1 VESVRKTSYRGQY
14 AAVVAAEAG
23 QEEDEEGPLSE
34 WDRQKRR
41 QLVEN
46 PDETDA
52 VEAIQRDPPAG
63 NLMV

>member
-34 WDRQKRR
+34 WDRPKRR

-46 PDETDA
+46 PDATDDME
-52 VEAIQRDPPAG
+52 VFQRDPPAG
-63 NLMV
+63 NVMV